1 MNEITDLA
9 KYLSRFFEEYLP
21 LERGLSKHTIRSYS
35 DTFTMWYA
43 FFLCQKK
50 LPANK
55 IMLKHITRQ
64 NVVDFLNWLEGTRGS
79 SSTTRNSRL
88 ASLRAF
94 CYFMQYQDVRNIGK
108 WQEVLTIKAK
118 RTEQATVSF
127 LTQEGMTTL
136 LAQIPTDTIQGR
148 RHLAI
153 LAFLYD
159 TGARAQ
165 ELISFTPQ
173 CLNFSKPMHVVL
185 YGKGKKK
192 RIVPIHEKLC
202 IILRAYMK
210 DKGIDENMVGNTPL
224 FTNANGRQLT
234 TAGLAHIINMYAVL
248 VRNLHPELL
257 PEKISP
263 HTFRHSKAT
272 HLLQAGLNIIY
283 VRDILGHNSVRYTE
297 IYARVDS
304 KQKREALDNAYVDLI
319 PHPSSDGEWE
329 KDKGLLNWLKS
340 LGR

>member
-9 KYLSRFFEEYLP
+9 KYLNRFFVEYLP
-21 LERGLSKHTIRSYS
+21 LERGVSKHTIRSYS
-35 DTFTMWYA
+35 NTFTLWYE
-43 FFLCQKK
+43 FFLSQKK
-50 LPANK
+50 ISAHK
-55 IMLKHITRQ
+55 VMLKDITRQ
-64 NVVDFLNWLEGTRGS
+64 NVVTFLNWLETERNGS
-79 SSTTRNSRL
+79 PPTRNSRL

-94 CYFMQYQDVRNIGK
+94 CYFMQYQDVKNINK

-118 RTEQATVSF
+118 KTEQSTVSF
-127 LTQEGMTTL
+127 LTQEGMSTL

-173 CLNFSKPMHVVL
+173 NINFSKPMHVTL

-202 IILRAYMK
+202 VILRAYMK
-210 DKGIDENMVGNTPL
+210 DKGIEENMVGKDPL
-224 FTNANGRQLT
+224 FTNTHDRILT
-234 TAGLAHIINMYAVL
+234 TAGLAHIINMYASL
-248 VRNLHPELL
+248 VRTQYPGLL

-263 HTFRHSKAT
+263 HAFRHSKAT

-319 PHPSSDGEWE
+319 PRPSQDGVWE
-329 KDKGLLNWLKS
+329 KDKELLNWLKG
-340 LGR
+340 LGK

>member
-1 MNEITDLA
+1 MNEITDFA
-9 KYLSRFFEEYLP
+9 KYLNRFFVEYLP
-21 LERGLSKHTIRSYS
+21 LERGVSKHTIRSYS
-35 DTFTMWYA
+35 DTFTLWYE
-43 FFLCQKK
+43 FFLSQKK
-50 LPANK
+50 ISAHK
-55 IMLKHITRQ
+55 VMLKDVTRQ
-64 NVVDFLNWLEGTRGS
+64 NVVAFLNWLETERNS
-79 SSTTRNSRL
+79 SPTTRNSRL

-94 CYFMQYQDVRNIGK
+94 CYFMQYQDVKNINK

-118 RTEQATVSF
+118 KTEQATVSF
-127 LTQEGMTTL
+127 LTQEGMSTL
-136 LAQIPTDTIQGR
+136 LAQIPTDTLQGR

-165 ELISFTPQ
+165 ELISFTLQ
-173 CLNFSKPMHVVL
+173 NINFSKPMHVIL

-202 IILRAYMK
+202 VILRAYIK
-210 DKGIDENMVGNTPL
+210 DNGIDENMVGNNPL
-224 FTNANGRQLT
+224 FTNVHGRILT
-234 TAGLAHIINMYAVL
+234 TAGLTHIINMYASL
-248 VRNLHPELL
+248 VRNQHPGLL

-319 PHPSSDGEWE
+319 PQPSQDGIWE
-329 KDKGLLNWLKS
+329 KDKELLNWLKS

>member
-9 KYLSRFFEEYLP
+9 KYLNRFFMEYLP
-21 LERGLSKHTIRSYS
+21 LERGVSKHTIRSYS
-35 DTFTMWYA
+35 NTFTMWYT
-43 FFLCQKK
+43 FFLSQKK
-50 LPANK
+50 IPAHK
-55 IMLKHITRQ
+55 VVLKHITRE
-64 NVVDFLNWLEGTRGS
+64 NVVLFLNWLEKERS
-79 SSTTRNSRL
+79 SSPTTRNSRL

-94 CYFMQYQDVRNIGK
+94 CYFMQYQDVKNMNK
-108 WQEVLTIKAK
+108 WQEVLTIRAK
-118 RTEQATVSF
+118 KTEQATVSF
-127 LTQEGMTTL
+127 LTQEGLSTL
-136 LAQIPTDTIQGR
+136 LAQIPTNTIQGR

-173 CLNFSKPMHVVL
+173 NMSFSKPMYVIL

-202 IILRAYMK
+202 VILRAYMK
-210 DKGIDENMVGNTPL
+210 DRGIDENMVGKEPL
-224 FTNANGRQLT
+224 FTNIHGRVLT
-234 TAGLAHIINMYAVL
+234 TAGLTHIINLYASL
-248 VRNLHPELL
+248 VRTQHPGLL

-283 VRDILGHNSVRYTE
+283 VRDILGHHSVRYTE
-297 IYARVDS
+297 IYARIDS
-304 KQKREALDNAYVDLI
+304 KQKREALNNAYVDLI
-319 PHPSSDGEWE
+319 PRPSQDGVWE
-329 KDKGLLNWLKS
+329 KDKELLNWLKG
-340 LGR
+340 LGK